1 MSNNVVSIFKN
12 VLRAMGQCPEC
23 RGYIVRLNLDW
34 LMAEQF
40 PDEPELRE
48 SAIKTEGTNWHCLEC
63 GCRWWLPPDELFVNE
78 TNVRLWPKADY
89 RNH

>member
-12 VLRAMGQCPEC
+12 VPRDMGQCPEC

-34 LMAEQF
+34 LMAERF

-63 GCRWWLPPDELFVNE
+63 GCRW
-78 TNVRLWPKADY
+78 
-89 RNH
+89 